1 MSGQLPDLL
10 ELTEVGEGRYLVFQ
24 PSESAEGRDVVFSGQ
39 LMAQMMMASDRESGG
54 AKDIRSVHAIFARAG
69 TYTQPIEM
77 AVDSMQAGRTWASD
91 AVTAT
96 QGGKL
101 LSRALI
107 LMSTVDDDLMRHDPA
122 MPDVPGPDG
131 LDPGFAF
138 IFPGAEWRPVPGEP
152 VMDGV
157 PVERAWHRYVPG
169 VESQAAS
176 QGIAGWATCGNI
188 IGLAM
193 RPHRDAVRIEDAH
206 RTLSTGVIAHTLHFL
221 DRLDVSQWLLI
232 QMQATKAANGRVYGD
247 GQVFTPDG
255 GLVAAFQ
262 QDSMAKAAPGALDP
276 SRSM

>member
-1 MSGQLPDLL
+1 MSGQLPDIL
-10 ELTEVGEGRYLVFQ
+10 ELTEVGERRYHVFQ

-39 LMAQMMMASDRESGG
+39 LMAQMMMASDREAAS

-69 TYTQPIEM
+69 TYTLPIEM
-77 AVDSMQAGRTWASD
+77 DVDSMQAGRTWASD

-107 LMSTVDDDLMRHDPA
+107 LLSTLDDDLMRHEPV

-131 LDPGFAF
+131 LDPRFAF

-152 VMDGV
+152 EIDGV
-157 PVERAWHRYVPG
+157 PVERAWHRYEPG
-169 VESQAAS
+169 VDSQAAN

-193 RPHRDAVRIEDAH
+193 RPHRDTIRIEDAH

-221 DRLDVSQWLLI
+221 DHLDVSQWLLI
-232 QMQATKAANGRVYGD
+232 QMLGTKAANGRVYGQ
-247 GQVFTPDG
+247 GEVFTSEG
-255 GLVAAFQ
+255 QLVATFQ
-262 QDSMAKAAPGALDP
+262 QDSMAKAAPAPMDP
-276 SRSM
+276 

>member
-1 MSGQLPDLL
+1 MSGELPDIL
-10 ELTEVGEGRYLVFQ
+10 ELTEVGEQRYHVFQ
-24 PSESAEGRDVVFSGQ
+24 PAESAEGRDVVFSGQ
-39 LMAQMMMASDRESGG
+39 LMAQMMMASDREAGS

-69 TYTQPIEM
+69 TYTLPIEVD
-77 AVDSMQAGRTWASD
+77 VDSMQAGRTWASD

-107 LMSTVDDDLMRHDPA
+107 LMSTVDDDLMRHEPA
-122 MPDVPGPDG
+122 MPDVPSPDG
-131 LDPGFAF
+131 LDSGFAF

-152 VMDGV
+152 DIDGV
-157 PVERAWHRYVPG
+157 PVERAWHRYGPE
-169 VESQAAS
+169 VESQAAN

-193 RPHRDAVRIEDAH
+193 RPHRDTIRIEDAH

-232 QMQATKAANGRVYGD
+232 QMSGTKAANGRVYGQ
-247 GQVFTPDG
+247 GEVFTAEG
-255 GLVAAFQ
+255 QLVATFQ
-262 QDSMAKAAPGALDP
+262 QDSMAKAAPTPMDP